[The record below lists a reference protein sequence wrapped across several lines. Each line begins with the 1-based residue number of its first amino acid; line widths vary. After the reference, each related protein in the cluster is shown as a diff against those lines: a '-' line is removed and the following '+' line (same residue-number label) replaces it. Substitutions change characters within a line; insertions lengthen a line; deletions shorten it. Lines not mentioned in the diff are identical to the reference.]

1 MKLPKHFYLRPD
13 VAEIARDLVG
23 KSLFTNTN
31 GRVTGGMIVEAEA
44 YCGATDRAC
53 HAYKN
58 KCTDRTKVMFDAG
71 GIAYVYLCYGIHCL
85 FNIVTNSEGHADAIL
100 IRAVEPTHGL
110 DVIRMRRNSDS
121 RSVNLTSGP
130 GKLTKALGIDLMHN
144 GADLT
149 QDQIWIEDSGITFSS
164 DHIVSKKRMG
174 VEYSGIDAF
183 LPWRYYI
190 KNNKWVSK
198 P

>member
-1 MKLPKHFYLRPD
+1 MKLPKHFYSRPD
-13 VAEIARDLVG
+13 VAEIARDIVG

-31 GRVTGGMIVEAEA
+31 GIVTGGIIVEAEA
-44 YCGATDRAC
+44 YCGAADRAC

-58 KCTDRTKVMFDAG
+58 KYTNRTKVMFGAG
-71 GIAYVYLCYGIHCL
+71 GSAYVYLCYGIHCL
-85 FNIVTNSEGHADAIL
+85 FNIVTNRKGQADAVL
-100 IRAVEPTHGL
+100 IRAIEPTNGL
-110 DVIRMRRNSDS
+110 DVIRLRRNSDNGS
-121 RSVNLTSGP
+121 INLTSGP
-130 GKLTKALGIDLMHN
+130 GKLTKALGIDLTYN

-149 QDQIWIEDSGITFSS
+149 RDQIWIEDTGITFSS
-164 DHIVSKKRMG
+164 GQIVSTTRIG
-174 VEYSGIDAF
+174 VEYSGNDAF

>member
-85 FNIVTNSEGHADAIL
+85 FNIVTNSEGYADAIL

-164 DHIVSKKRMG
+164 DHIVSTTRIG

-183 LPWRYYI
+183 LSWRYYI

>member
-71 GIAYVYLCYGIHCL
+71 GIAYVYLCYGIHYL
-85 FNIVTNSEGHADAIL
+85 FNIVTNSEGYADAIL

-110 DVIRMRRNSDS
+110 DVIRMRTNSDN

-164 DHIVSKKRMG
+164 DHIVSTTRIG

-183 LPWRYYI
+183 LSWRYYI

>member
-31 GRVTGGMIVEAEA
+31 GMITGGMIVEAEA

-71 GIAYVYLCYGIHCL
+71 GIAYVYLCYGIHYL
-85 FNIVTNSEGHADAIL
+85 FNIVTNSEGYADAIL

-110 DVIRMRRNSDS
+110 DVIRMRRNSDN

-164 DHIVSKKRMG
+164 DHIVSTTRIG

-183 LPWRYYI
+183 LSWRYYI

>member
-110 DVIRMRRNSDS
+110 DVIRMRTNSDN

-164 DHIVSKKRMG
+164 DHIVSTTRIG

-183 LPWRYYI
+183 LSWRYYI

>member
-85 FNIVTNSEGHADAIL
+85 FNIVTNSEGYADAIL

-110 DVIRMRRNSDS
+110 DVIRMRRNSDN

-164 DHIVSKKRMG
+164 DHIVSTTRIG

-183 LPWRYYI
+183 LSWRYYI

>member
-31 GRVTGGMIVEAEA
+31 GRITGGMIVEAEA

-85 FNIVTNSEGHADAIL
+85 FNIVTNSEGYADAIL
-100 IRAVEPTHGL
+100 IRAVEPTH
-110 DVIRMRRNSDS
+110 
-121 RSVNLTSGP
+121 
-130 GKLTKALGIDLMHN
+130 
-144 GADLT
+144 
-149 QDQIWIEDSGITFSS
+149 
-164 DHIVSKKRMG
+164 
-174 VEYSGIDAF
+174 
-183 LPWRYYI
+183 
-190 KNNKWVSK
+190 
-198 P
+198 

>member
-85 FNIVTNSEGHADAIL
+85 FNIVTNSEGYADAIL

-110 DVIRMRRNSDS
+110 VVIRMRRNSDS

-164 DHIVSKKRMG
+164 DHIVSTTRIG

-183 LPWRYYI
+183 LSWRYYI

>member
-164 DHIVSKKRMG
+164 DHIVSTTRIG

-183 LPWRYYI
+183 LSWRYYI